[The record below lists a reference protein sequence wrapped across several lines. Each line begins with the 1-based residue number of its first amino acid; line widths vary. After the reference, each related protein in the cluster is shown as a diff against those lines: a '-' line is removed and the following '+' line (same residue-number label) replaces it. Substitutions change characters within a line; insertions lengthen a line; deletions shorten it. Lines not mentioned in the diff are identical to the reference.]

1 MGTKRTKKKIL
12 IHFAKREID
21 QDTFRACLVVLLCK
35 WLLSK
40 ESEDPL
46 FCSQVKH
53 RPYLPFLETNMNIR
67 AEIPLLAPEVQLF
80 ASFT

>member
-1 MGTKRTKKKIL
+1 MGTKRAKKIL

-21 QDTFRACLVVLLCK
+21 QDTFRAGLVGLLCK

-46 FCSQVKH
+46 FFGFTSVVKNGFSS
-53 RPYLPFLETNMNIR
+53 L
-67 AEIPLLAPEVQLF
+67 
-80 ASFT
+80 